1 MKNYSDHIAIIG
13 AGIAGLTL
21 GCVLKKE
28 GIPVI
33 IFEKSESISNY
44 GAGISISNNG
54 ISILKKIG
62 IFDNIKQSSSNPKVT
77 RFFSKRTQISSFEV
91 NVITTSREVL
101 YRELLNKYYSYG
113 GEILF
118 NHCLNKI
125 NIDNSEV
132 SFTNNYSFKVH
143 HIAACDG
150 IRSLCRSSIGE
161 TEKPIYSG
169 YSVWRALIDKRQEDI
184 KTFLGPNHHIVTYPI
199 NKDKVSFVA
208 AIKTT
213 REIEDSWR
221 QKGTYDELRNDLK
234 DSNENFY
241 SFLKNHSDIYKWGIY
256 TRSTPKTIFKKN
268 ITLLGDAAHPIVPFL
283 GQGGCLALEDSYV
296 FGKLILS
303 LHGDL
308 NKIQNSYEDLRL
320 KRIYKIKN
328 LSERQGYLNHI
339 SNPVMTLGRNMIMK
353 FFPSIAMH
361 SIREIWGYDV
371 DNALTK
377 IKH

>member
-62 IFDNIKQSSSNPKVT
+62 VFDNIKQSSSNPKVT

-101 YRELLNKYYSYG
+101 YRELLDKYYSYG

-132 SFTNNYSFKVH
+132 SFTNNHSFKVH

-213 REIEDSWR
+213 REIKDSWR

-256 TRSTPKTIFKKN
+256 TRSTPKTIFKEN

-296 FGKLILS
+296 FGKLISS
-303 LHGDL
+303 LHGDF
-308 NKIQNSYEDLRL
+308 NKIQSSYEDLRL

>member
-1 MKNYSDHIAIIG
+1 M
-13 AGIAGLTL
+13 
-21 GCVLKKE
+21 
-28 GIPVI
+28 
-33 IFEKSESISNY
+33 
-44 GAGISISNNG
+44 
-54 ISILKKIG
+54 
-62 IFDNIKQSSSNPKVT
+62 
-77 RFFSKRTQISSFEV
+77 
-91 NVITTSREVL
+91 
-101 YRELLNKYYSYG
+101 
-113 GEILF
+113 
-118 NHCLNKI
+118 
-125 NIDNSEV
+125 
-132 SFTNNYSFKVH
+132 
-143 HIAACDG
+143 
-150 IRSLCRSSIGE
+150 
-161 TEKPIYSG
+161 
-169 YSVWRALIDKRQEDI
+169 
-184 KTFLGPNHHIVTYPI
+184 
-199 NKDKVSFVA
+199 SFVA

-303 LHGDL
+303 FHGDL